1 MSYYLTDEG
10 RKILYKAYAGQEFN
24 IKHIEIGNGIIGG
37 QDMHTLK
44 GLISPKMS
52 IAIGR
57 LDRKEDKVIIG
68 AFLNN
73 KDLEEGFYLRELGIF
88 VEEPDTKEEVLCFY
102 RYFGDKAEYIYSK
115 TESVME
121 EWINLD
127 LIISDEINVT
137 AKIDESLVFINR
149 KEFEEKMANQII
161 ISEEVPVEEQCVW
174 YQILNSKP
182 MPSGIAEIMLEVA
195 NEYDANSTYQ
205 LETITNMTDN
215 ESDEN
220 KIIERE
226 E

>member
-1 MSYYLTDEG
+1 
-10 RKILYKAYAGQEFN
+10 
-24 IKHIEIGNGIIGG
+24 
-37 QDMHTLK
+37 
-44 GLISPKMS
+44 
-52 IAIGR
+52 
-57 LDRKEDKVIIG
+57 
-68 AFLNN
+68 
-73 KDLEEGFYLRELGIF
+73 
-88 VEEPDTKEEVLCFY
+88 
-102 RYFGDKAEYIYSK
+102 
-115 TESVME
+115 
-121 EWINLD
+121 
-127 LIISDEINVT
+127 
-137 AKIDESLVFINR
+137 
-149 KEFEEKMANQII
+149 MANQII